1 MSDQLECEI
10 GSARTGEAVV
20 VTVRGEVDL
29 ATAPE
34 LESCLQRAFG
44 AAPDG
49 VVLDLEGLTFIDSSG
64 LRVLVALGEGRTL
77 PRRVPDADERPASRA
92 NVFSISPGSR
102 SGSTAGPTPAGLVTR
117 RHSRRARA
125 SWRAHA

>member
-20 VTVRGEVDL
+20 VTIRGEVDL

-77 PRRVPDADERPASRA
+77 PRRVPDADERPAPRA
-92 NVFSISPGSR
+92 TR
-102 SGSTAGPTPAGLVTR
+102 SGSHRALGVVRPRARRAGLVTR
-117 RHSRRARA
+117 RHSRRERA